1 MRRLIPFFLA
11 LAACA
16 QNPVVSSS
24 PVEPLSQTAYNEMI
38 DKHTRSTSQYSGF
51 YQTFQMSATLR
62 TTEVLTAEMRQRAHF
77 MQWDQRQFQQERE
90 KALQEASAYSKVFL
104 RFFVPDHDYDD
115 LGKPKTIWR
124 FYLDYNGNRFE
135 GKAKKMTDKFVE
147 IQTLY
152 PYFDRFSTPYE
163 ITFNVPMT
171 TIEKG
176 DVKVTVTSSLGAA
189 EFNFPASL

>member
-1 MRRLIPFFLA
+1 MRLLLIVL
-11 LAACA
+11 LLSGCA

-24 PVEPLSQTAYNEMI
+24 PVETLSQTDYNALIE
-38 DKHTRSTSQYSGF
+38 KHSKSTNQYSGF
-51 YQTFQMSATLR
+51 YQTFQMTATLR
-62 TTEVLTAEMRQRAHF
+62 TTEVLTAELRQRAHF
-77 MQWDQRQFQQERE
+77 SQWDQRQFQQERE

-104 RFFVPDHDYDD
+104 RFYVPDRDYDD
-115 LGKPKTIWR
+115 LGKPKTIWK

-176 DVKVTVTSSLGAA
+176 DVKVTVTSSLGTA
-189 EFNFPASL
+189 EFGFPPSL